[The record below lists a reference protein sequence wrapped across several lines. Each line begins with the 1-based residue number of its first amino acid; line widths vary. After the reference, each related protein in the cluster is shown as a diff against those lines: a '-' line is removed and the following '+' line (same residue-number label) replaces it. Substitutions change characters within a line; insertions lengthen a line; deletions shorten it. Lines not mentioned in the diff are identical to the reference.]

1 MAHSE
6 YWLGKDWQKTL
17 PPRTSPRYIVRM
29 HSVLRSVRDFV
40 KIVTGRGD
48 IDVRYSSGE
57 QSYTD
62 GRTIVISAET
72 DPKNIDVVV
81 GLALHE
87 SSHVLLSQELMKD
100 LGGTRIPSN
109 VDIIRLAPKTAALF
123 PNLATS
129 KTEFVEWLFNQFM
142 LCVNVVEDRRIDS
155 WMYERLHGYRPYY
168 DSLYSRYFFTP
179 DVERAMQSLTES
191 YDSYTMA
198 LINIH
203 TPYFKTCSIKGRDDL
218 WKILDLDNIR
228 RLTIVHDRANVKE
241 IYKVADNLLST
252 IITYV
257 GTPDME
263 GGKGKKPSNP
273 DDKSIGEINP
283 FSKDNFESKLPN
295 LDQGEPHSND
305 VPPMTADEIKHVLD
319 KQKEFVAGKI
329 AKHDMDPEINKMI
342 ELMDRTRALVVNGGD
357 DTVGKYDTLIYHY
370 VEGID
375 AQYVT
380 NSHYYDDPTQFS
392 QAVVN
397 GVSMG
402 RILNN
407 RVQVLQDAYPLD
419 FNRQESGKIDRRRI
433 ASIGVGETNVFNR
446 RMIIEHEPVFVHL
459 TIDASGSMTGTPF
472 AEAIKLATALATV
485 SILNRAFDLT
495 VSLRASNSYPEVA
508 VVFDSR
514 KHDLGYVNRVFPKL
528 RTFGGTP
535 EGLAYQA
542 IMDEIIRP
550 QDIGRKFFINI
561 SDGEPAHSGYHGRKA
576 AEHTRRQVNKM
587 RENGVHILSYFI
599 GSGYTGSGANTLF
612 DVMYGKDAAYINV
625 SDISAIARTLNNLL
639 LKE

>member
-6 YWLGKDWQKTL
+6 YWLGEDWQKTL

-87 SSHVLLSQELMKD
+87 SSHVLLSQDLMRD
-100 LGGTRIPSN
+100 LGSVRNPSN
-109 VDIIRLAPKTAALF
+109 VDIVKYAPRTAKHF
-123 PNLATS
+123 PNLV
-129 KTEFVEWLFNQFM
+129 TEKPEKLEWLFSQFVM
-142 LCVNVVEDRRIDS
+142 CVNIVEDRRIDS
-155 WMYERLHGYRPYY
+155 WMYERLRGYRPYY
-168 DSLYSRYFFTP
+168 DSLYSRYFFTGE
-179 DVERAMQSLTES
+179 VEHAMKSLAET
-191 YDSYTMA
+191 YDCYMMA
-198 LINIH
+198 LVNIH
-203 TPYFKTCSIKGRDDL
+203 TPYFQTCNIKGRDAL
-218 WKILDLDNIR
+218 WNVMDLDNIR
-228 RLTIVHDRANVKE
+228 RLTGTKDRANTKE
-241 IYKVADNLLST
+241 IYKVADTLLST
-252 IITYV
+252 ILDYV
-257 GTPDME
+257 RAPEMQDAKKTPKQGE
-263 GGKGKKPSNP
+263 GQSV
-273 DDKSIGEINP
+273 DQANP
-283 FSKDNFESKLPN
+283 FSKDNFKQELPN
-295 LDQGEPHSND
+295 LDQGDGQEHSNNIQ
-305 VPPMTADEIKHVLD
+305 PMTADEIKKVLD
-319 KQKEFVAGKI
+319 KQKEIVNGQV

-342 ELMDRTRALVVNGGD
+342 DLMDKTRALVVNGGD

-370 VEGID
+370 IEGLD
-375 AQYVT
+375 ASYVANHRWGYT
-380 NSHYYDDPTQFS
+380 GENNPV
-392 QAVVN
+392 AE

-433 ASIGVGETNVFNR
+433 ASIGAGETNVFNR
-446 RMIIEHEPVFVHL
+446 RMVIQHEPVFVHL
-459 TIDASGSMTGTPF
+459 TIDASGSMSGVPF

-508 VVFDSR
+508 IVFDSR

-542 IMDEIIRP
+542 IMEEILRP

-561 SDGEPAHSGYHGRKA
+561 SDGEPAHSGYHGRRA

-599 GSGYTGSGANTLF
+599 GSGYSGGGGNTLF